1 MDKITF
7 TTEDGENVDFFVLDE
22 TRIAGTDYILVT
34 DTLDESEEGEAL
46 ILKDVSA
53 PEDPEAEYVIVED
66 DKELAAVAE
75 VFEKMD
81 DDLTLLSDED
91 S

>member
-81 DDLTLLSDED
+81 DDLTLLSDKD

>member
-1 MDKITF
+1 MEKIIF
-7 TTEDGENVDFFVLDE
+7 TTDEGEEVEFFVLDE
-22 TRIAGTDYILVT
+22 TRIAGTDYILVV
-34 DTLDESEEGEAL
+34 DEMDGDGEAL

-53 PEDPEAEYVIVED
+53 PEAEEAQYEIVDD

-81 DDLTLLSDED
+81 EDLTLLSENDV
-91 S
+91 

>member
-1 MDKITF
+1 MEKIIF
-7 TTEDGENVDFFVLDE
+7 TTDEGEEVEFFVLDE

-53 PEDPEAEYVIVED
+53 PEGPEAEED

-81 DDLTLLSDED
+81 DDLTLLSDKD

>member
-1 MDKITF
+1 MEKIIF
-7 TTEDGENVDFFVLDE
+7 TTDEGEKVEFFVLDE
-22 TRIAGTDYILVT
+22 TRIAGTDYILVV
-34 DTLDESEEGEAL
+34 DEMDGDGEAL

-53 PEDPEAEYVIVED
+53 PEAEEAQYEIVDD

-81 DDLTLLSDED
+81 EDLTLLSENDD
-91 S
+91 

>member
-1 MDKITF
+1 MEKIIF
-7 TTEDGENVDFFVLDE
+7 TTDEGEEVEFFVLDE
-22 TRIAGTDYILVT
+22 TRIAGTDYILVV
-34 DTLDESEEGEAL
+34 DEMDGNGEAL

-53 PEDPEAEYVIVED
+53 PEAEEAQYEIVDD

-81 DDLTLLSDED
+81 EDLTLLSENDD
-91 S
+91 

>member
-7 TTEDGENVDFFVLDE
+7 TTEDGKNVDFFVLDE

-81 DDLTLLSDED
+81 DDLTLLSDKD